1 MHVTSKMTPT
11 NVANVI
17 DDIVADATHAREDD
31 ADNDDESEND
41 AVVETLARFDAARGR
56 TPA

>member
-1 MHVTSKMTPT
+1 MTSKMTPT